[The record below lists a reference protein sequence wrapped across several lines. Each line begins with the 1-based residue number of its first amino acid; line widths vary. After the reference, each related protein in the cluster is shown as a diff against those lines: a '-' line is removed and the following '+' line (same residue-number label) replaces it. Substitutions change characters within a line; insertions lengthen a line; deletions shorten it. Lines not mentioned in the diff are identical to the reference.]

1 MVEGHLLQMAVRAK
15 RKKPGLRPFCRASQ
29 GVRSGGLA
37 VGRRRRH
44 GRGRQ
49 RPPGVRALGSAW
61 QECRG
66 APRGPAAAPRGA
78 HGRCA
83 PRAPAVYRA
92 RPSNSWPRGNTW
104 ACRGAPPAPWT

>member
-66 APRGPAAAPRGA
+66 ATRGPAAAPWDSRG
-78 HGRCA
+78 
-83 PRAPAVYRA
+83 
-92 RPSNSWPRGNTW
+92 
-104 ACRGAPPAPWT
+104 